1 MTLADMKQKIYSMI
15 EEYSEDEDN
24 LTEDEDL
31 ASKMNTVINQ
41 VQNELARYKKI
52 DAYTTMEVT
61 EGQEISLTDIDSS
74 IYQLNVI
81 KGVDSDVIGNKV
93 IFNEE
98 GTAKI
103 YYYKYPKQIDA
114 DTEDEFVFD
123 LSTDVLEILPYGV
136 AGDLLKSDVSSQYGT
151 IYSNR
156 YKELIQSLDPR
167 NAIGSMH
174 YSGGVDI

>member
-1 MTLADMKQKIYSMI
+1 MTLEEMKSKIYSMI
-15 EEYSEDEDN
+15 EEYSEDADD

-31 ASKMNTVINQ
+31 AAKMNSVINQ
-41 VQNELARYKKI
+41 VQNELSRYKKI

-61 EGQEISLTDIDSS
+61 EGEEIDITDIDSS

-81 KGVDSDVIGNKV
+81 KGVDADIIGGRV

-103 YYYKYPKQIDA
+103 YYYKYPNQIDM
-114 DTEDEFVFD
+114 DTEDTYTFE
-123 LSTDVLEILPYGV
+123 LSRDALEILPYGV
-136 AGDLLKSDVSSQYGT
+136 AGDLLKSDVSSNYGT

-156 YKELIQSLDPR
+156 YKELLQSLDPR
-167 NAIGSMH
+167 NAMTSM
-174 YSGGVDI
+174 YYDGGVDL